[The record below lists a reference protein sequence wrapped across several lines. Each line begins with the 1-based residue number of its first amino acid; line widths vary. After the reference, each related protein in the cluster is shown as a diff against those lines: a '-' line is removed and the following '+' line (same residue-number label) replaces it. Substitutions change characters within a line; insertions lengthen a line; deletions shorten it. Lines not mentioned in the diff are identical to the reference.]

1 LRRPAHWRTEE
12 SAALALVGILPYN
25 RLMRVLVTGG
35 GGFLGSAIARRLH
48 RRGDRVCV
56 LGRRHYPGLDEGIES
71 VRVDLRDRQAAIA
84 ACKDRDAVFH
94 AAAIPGI
101 WGDKNLFFAVNAEGT
116 RHVIEGCRA
125 HGVKK
130 LIFTSSP
137 SVIYNNADME
147 GVDES
152 VPYPA
157 SYSCDYPLT
166 KAIAEKMVVAA
177 NGADGLLT
185 VALRP
190 HLIWGPGDPHLVP
203 RIIQKARE
211 GKLAVVGEGGNKV
224 DLIYIDNAVE
234 AHIRA
239 CDALTPDSPLAGRAY
254 FVSDGEP
261 VVLWQWIDDLLREL
275 DIPPVGKKISYKL
288 AWCLGAVLEGA
299 YRIFRLPGE
308 PPMTRFLAAQLATSH
323 YFDIS
328 RARQDFG
335 YRSIVSP
342 EEGMRRLIQSLRS
355 A

>member
-1 LRRPAHWRTEE
+1 
-12 SAALALVGILPYN
+12 
-25 RLMRVLVTGG
+25 MGG
-35 GGFLGSAIARRLH
+35 AIARRLH

-56 LGRRHYPGLDEGIES
+56 LGRNHYPGLNKGIES
-71 VRVDLRDRQAAIA
+71 VRVDLRDRRAAVA
-84 ACKDRDAVFH
+84 ACKDRDTVFH

-101 WGDKNLFFAVNAEGT
+101 WGDKNLFFAVNVEGT
-116 RHVIEGCRA
+116 RHIIEGCRA

-166 KAIAEKMVVAA
+166 KAIAEKMVLKA

-185 VALRP
+185 VSLRP

-211 GKLAVVGEGGNKV
+211 GKLAVVGEGRNKV

-234 AHIRA
+234 AHVRA
-239 CDALTPDSPLAGRAY
+239 CDALTPDSPLAGHCY
-254 FVSDGEP
+254 FISDGEP
-261 VVLWQWIDDLLREL
+261 VVLWEWINNLLTQL
-275 DIPPVGKKISYKL
+275 KIHPVERRISYPT
-288 AWCLGAVLEGA
+288 ARRLGGILETIH
-299 YRIFRLPGE
+299 RVFQLSGE
-308 PPMTRFLAAQLATSH
+308 PRMTRFLAAQLATSH

-328 RARQDFG
+328 RARRDFG
-335 YRSIVSP
+335 YHPVVGP
-342 EEGMRRLIQSLRS
+342 QEGMRRLIQSLQS
-355 A
+355 P